1 MSLCPSSLLI
11 HPQPVSETVLTETS
25 SSHDVQNE
33 EIPVT
38 KNHLECYS
46 ANELVIIMNPIQVW
60 FDTYNKAAKK
70 STSLFFADPSS
81 KTSSRISFLENVYHR
96 REQQCSPFCPLHL
109 IKLTPHHHKQNNT
122 RFKRTAIGTTH
133 SSTCL
138 MAPRVKRTT
147 VAWTSQSLPNTAK
160 NTKYLLFNCEKCT
173 RLLVEYTLNPI

>member
-1 MSLCPSSLLI
+1 MRNYIQENYVSLSFQPFNSSTASVRNGFNRNLKRGLF
-11 HPQPVSETVLTETS
+11 QRGT

-60 FDTYNKAAKK
+60 FDTYKAAKK

-81 KTSSRISFLENVYHR
+81 KTSSRMSFLENVYHR

-109 IKLTPHHHKQNNT
+109 IKLTPTITNKIILAL
-122 RFKRTAIGTTH
+122 RE
-133 SSTCL
+133 L
-138 MAPRVKRTT
+138 
-147 VAWTSQSLPNTAK
+147 QSELHIQVPV
-160 NTKYLLFNCEKCT
+160 LWHQE
-173 RLLVEYTLNPI
+173 